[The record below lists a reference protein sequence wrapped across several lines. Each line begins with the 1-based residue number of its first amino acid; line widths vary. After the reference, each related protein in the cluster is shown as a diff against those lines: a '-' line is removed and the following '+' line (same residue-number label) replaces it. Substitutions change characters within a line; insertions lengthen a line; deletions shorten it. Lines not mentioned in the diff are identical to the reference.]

1 MNRLLV
7 VRFPNGSW
15 SYGGKEND
23 PDYEQCEK
31 FWIETNKSKGF
42 TPQHAIRIAQNRRQ
56 QRIRRERNLNADP
69 SRNT

>member
-1 MNRLLV
+1 M
-7 VRFPNGSW
+7 
-15 SYGGKEND
+15 GKEND